1 MSTIWKPAVTV
12 AAVIERD
19 GRFLLVHERTRD
31 GLRLNQ
37 PAGHLDAGESLAAA
51 CRRET
56 LEETAYDFTP
66 TYLVGV
72 YMWRSPEDET
82 YVRFV
87 FAGDLGALDPGRG
100 LDAEIVR
107 TFWLSEGE
115 LRARIAEHR
124 NPMVIRCVDDF
135 LRGQRYPL
143 DLICTH
149 GNVSVAT

>member
-1 MSTIWKPAVTV
+1 MPTIWKPAVTV

-19 GRFLLVHERTRD
+19 GSFLLVHERTRD

-37 PAGHLDAGESLAAA
+37 PAGHLDPGESLVAA

-66 TYLVGV
+66 THLVGV
-72 YMWRSPEDET
+72 YMWRSPDDET

-87 FAGDLGALDPGRG
+87 FTGELGELEQGRTLDV
-100 LDAEIVR
+100 EIVR
-107 TFWLSEGE
+107 TLWLNEGE
-115 LRARIAEHR
+115 LRARIEEHR
-124 NPMVIRCVDDF
+124 NPMVIMCVDDF

-143 DLICTH
+143 ALIHTH
-149 GNVSVAT
+149 SNLGVVA